1 MTKDFELFTYSV
13 YNALGVGH
21 ENAQTRRELCQKLR
35 CGDRSLRRA
44 IEALRQDYPILTQ
57 DDGRGYYLPP
67 TTPEGRREA
76 ARWAAKQEKRIRS
89 IRAAQRGAK
98 RFSSGNRRRKNGVPG
113 QLSMFS
119 VAGEGL

>member
-1 MTKDFELFTYSV
+1 MNDFEVFTFAV
-13 YNALGVGH
+13 YNTLSIGH

-67 TTPEGRREA
+67 TTPEGCREA
-76 ARWAAKQEKRIRS
+76 AVWASKQDKRIKS
-89 IRAAQRGAK
+89 IRAAQRGAR
-98 RFSSGNRRRKNGVPG
+98 RF
-113 QLSMFS
+113 
-119 VAGEGL
+119 AGGMGGD